1 MNLQLEYRDKFDGG
15 ISTYTD
21 GRITALITPVIGE
34 DYWVFRIKLFKDQA
48 LLAFPKFRTLGIGFA
63 LEEDWNTNLIYL
75 ATPRTIFNH
84 IKCNK
89 KYKEITD
96 QECIAAIKV
105 LQKAC
110 RYYKD
115 ELNFEV
121 GDMEMFFEHLEKLK
135 RINVVNPH

>member
-15 ISTYTD
+15 ISTFTN
-21 GRITALITPVIGE
+21 GKIAVLITPNIGE

-48 LLAFPKFRTLGIGFA
+48 LLAFPKFWTMGIGFA
-63 LEEDWNTNLIYL
+63 LEEDWNTNLRYDVE
-75 ATPRTIFNH
+75 AHKIFYH

-89 KYKEITD
+89 RYKEIRD

-115 ELNFEV
+115 ELHFEV
-121 GDMEMFFEHLEKLK
+121 GDREMFFEHLKRLKEKASQ
-135 RINVVNPH
+135 

>member
-1 MNLQLEYRDKFDGG
+1 MNIQLEYRDKFDGG
-15 ISTYTD
+15 ISTFTD
-21 GRITALITPVIGE
+21 GGITALITPLIDE

-48 LLAFPKFRTLGIGFA
+48 LLAFPKFGTLGIGFA
-63 LEEDWNTNLIYL
+63 LEEEDWNTNLPYNKGASI
-75 ATPRTIFNH
+75 IFNH

-115 ELNFEV
+115 ELHFEV
-121 GDMEMFFEHLEKLK
+121 GDWEMFFEHLEKLK
-135 RINVVNPH
+135 EISSRYE